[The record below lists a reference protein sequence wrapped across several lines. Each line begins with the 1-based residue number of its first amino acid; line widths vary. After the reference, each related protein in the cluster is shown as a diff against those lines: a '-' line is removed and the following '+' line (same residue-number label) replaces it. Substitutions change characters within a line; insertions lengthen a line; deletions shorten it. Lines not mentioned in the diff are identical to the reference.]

1 MKNKVLATCFGGI
14 ALAMLILPRPLDP
27 RQSKGAEET
36 TRGAILAV
44 IAAQQE
50 AWNRGDV
57 EGFMKGYWNS
67 PQLTFAG
74 SAGITRGWEPV
85 LARYRT
91 RYPDAPAMGHAD
103 FSELEVYPLGK
114 DAALVLGRW
123 HLKRTSDEVGGIFT
137 LVFQHFPE
145 GWRIIHDHTS
155 ADANPR

>member
-1 MKNKVLATCFGGI
+1 MKNKVLVGGVAI
-14 ALAMLILPRPLDP
+14 VAAMLMLPGRLDP
-27 RQSKGAEET
+27 GQRTDAEEAS
-36 TRGAILAV
+36 RAEILAV
-44 IAAQQE
+44 ITAQQE

-91 RYPDAPAMGHAD
+91 RYPDAQAMGHAD
-103 FSELEVYPLGK
+103 FSGLEVYLLGK

-137 LVFQHFPE
+137 LVFQRFPE

-155 ADANPR
+155 ADATPR